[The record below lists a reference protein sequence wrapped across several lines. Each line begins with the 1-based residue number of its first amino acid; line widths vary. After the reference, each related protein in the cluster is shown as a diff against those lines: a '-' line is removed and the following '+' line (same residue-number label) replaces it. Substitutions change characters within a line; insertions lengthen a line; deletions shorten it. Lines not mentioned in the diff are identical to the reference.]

1 MHFVT
6 PVLFLSFPSRIT
18 DYERAR
24 SLLVAR
30 VHQVPQIQLVEW
42 RGNRQVGDRTEV
54 SQVEHPVV
62 RGTVFADQS
71 GTVQA
76 DHHMQ
81 FLQSDVVYQVIV
93 CPLHERGV
101 DIAERDHSF
110 FRQSGG
116 ESHRVTFGYPDI
128 EGPLRECLHHI
139 DHGTSG
145 RHGGSDTHDPLILFR
160 QFHQRMSE
168 DVLI

>member
-1 MHFVT
+1 M
-6 PVLFLSFPSRIT
+6 
-18 DYERAR
+18 
-24 SLLVAR
+24 
-30 VHQVPQIQLVEW
+30 
-42 RGNRQVGDRTEV
+42 
-54 SQVEHPVV
+54 
-62 RGTVFADQS
+62 
-71 GTVQA
+71 
-76 DHHMQ
+76 
-81 FLQSDVVYQVIV
+81 YQVIV

-160 QFHQRMSE
+160 PFHQRMSE
-168 DVLI
+168 NVLIQLRLIQVVHDDALACFLVELARCMPFGSRFLGRLEPFSFLCLDMQQLGALQIFYIVQ